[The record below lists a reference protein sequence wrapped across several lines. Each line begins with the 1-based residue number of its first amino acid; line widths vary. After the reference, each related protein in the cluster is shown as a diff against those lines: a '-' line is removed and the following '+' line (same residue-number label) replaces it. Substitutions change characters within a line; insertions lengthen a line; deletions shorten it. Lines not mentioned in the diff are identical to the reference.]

1 MKHTKRVYRQGA
13 RRRKS
18 ADTRLRIAQ
27 AAMELHGEVGP
38 RRTTISAIAERAGV
52 ERLTV
57 YRHFPD
63 NEALF
68 SGCSERFR
76 DLNPPPGPDLWR
88 PIATPEERARK
99 LLGELYAYFDRV
111 ATMLDRLYRDSGEIP
126 ALDRQLEQ
134 FDEYLDAL
142 AVDLAAT
149 QGGRSMRLKATARLL
164 TRFRTW
170 SELGRGEL
178 GHRARV
184 DLALTL
190 LQAAGEKKIRNA
202 GSRKA
207 TTKNPARPRAT
218 TPSPRRKSVTR

>member
-1 MKHTKRVYRQGA
+1 MKRKKRAYRQEA
-13 RRRKS
+13 RRRKA
-18 ADTRLRIAQ
+18 ADTRSRIAQ

-63 NEALF
+63 SEALF
-68 SGCSERFR
+68 AGCSERFR
-76 DLNPPPGPDLWR
+76 ELNPPPSPDLWR
-88 PIATPEERARK
+88 SIAAREKRARK
-99 LLGELYAYFDRV
+99 LLGELYAYFGRV
-111 ATMLDRLYRDSGEIP
+111 APMLDRLYRDSGEIP

-149 QGGRSMRLKATARLL
+149 QGGRSSRLKVSARLL
-164 TRFRTW
+164 TRFSTW
-170 SELGRGEL
+170 SELGRGKL

-184 DLALTL
+184 DLALTF
-190 LQAAGEKKIRNA
+190 LQAAGKKKIRSARTRINA
-202 GSRKA
+202 K
-207 TTKNPARPRAT
+207 
-218 TPSPRRKSVTR
+218 